1 MRSSA
6 NHKSVEV
13 EVVQAKEA
21 AVEGPAEGD
30 RDAPAEG
37 DRDTF
42 IVDKNESEFAQ
53 DIGY

>member
-30 RDAPAEG
+30 RD
-37 DRDTF
+37 TF